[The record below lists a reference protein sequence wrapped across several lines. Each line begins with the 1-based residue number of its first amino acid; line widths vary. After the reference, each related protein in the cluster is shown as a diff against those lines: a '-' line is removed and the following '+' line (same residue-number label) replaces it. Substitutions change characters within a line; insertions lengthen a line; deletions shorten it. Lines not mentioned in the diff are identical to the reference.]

1 MSQNV
6 ISRWEELES
15 FQTLLLKRAYIL
27 IAVLKGDLTTKQS
40 ILIVD
45 AYIGAIGEVFQK
57 QTAKL

>member
-15 FQTLLLKRAYIL
+15 FQTLLLKRAYIYML
-27 IAVLKGDLTTKQS
+27 MIVLKGDLATKQS

-45 AYIGAIGEVFQK
+45 DYIGIAIGEAF
-57 QTAKL
+57 